1 MDESKLTPMM
11 QQYRRIKAE
20 IPADAVLLFRLG
32 DFYEM
37 FFDDAKRAA
46 PVLDVVLTHRQ
57 GVLMAGVPHHA
68 LDAYLPRLLEAGLKV
83 AIADQMED
91 PRQAKGI
98 VKRAVTRI
106 ITPGTVIEGAVLDPK
121 QSRFLTALVR
131 RRDRFGL
138 ACLDISTGDF
148 RVTEVD
154 GPEALAIELHRLDA
168 AECLLPELLHGEWT
182 RDAGFPA
189 TVRRILWTPLD
200 DWHFAP
206 DAASDLLRRHFG
218 VQTLDGFGCR
228 DLPLGVGA
236 AGAILHYAKENLRRD
251 IGHIRALT
259 TYHPGQAMVLDPA
272 TQRHLELVDPQPGGR
287 REATLLHV
295 LDQTATPMGGRLLRE
310 WLLRPLCD
318 RDAILARLD
327 AVGTFHDDPIALAE
341 LREALAGIRDLERIT
356 ARLNLGSANA
366 RDLLALARGLRAVPG
381 LKTLLAAYDLPLLG
395 ELRDRLRDRP
405 ALADEIEATLV
416 EDPPPAVTDG
426 GLIRPGR
433 DERLDEFRRAAT
445 DGKGW
450 LAALQTREQE
460 RTGIKSLKIRYN
472 KVFGYYLEIS
482 QTNLHLVPED
492 YRRKQTLAN
501 AERFITPEL
510 KEMEE
515 KILGAEDKARTLE
528 YELFLALREQALAA
542 TADLQQT
549 AAAIAALDV
558 LGALAE
564 AARRHRYRRPRLV
577 DDPELTIR
585 GGRHPVLDAAM
596 QDERFVPNDTTLDG
610 DRQRLAIITGPNM
623 AGKSTYIRQVALL
636 VLMAQM
642 GSFIPAD
649 EAVIGIADRIF
660 TRVGAADDLSRGQS
674 TFMVEMLEAAN
685 ILHHATARSLV
696 VLDEIGRGTSTF
708 DGISIAWAIAEHIHD
723 HIRARTLFAT
733 HYHELTELALTR
745 PGVRNYNV
753 AVREYGDQIIFL
765 RQIVPGG
772 ADKSYGI
779 HVAKLAGLPAPII
792 GRAREIL
799 ENLESHALGEAGVP
813 VLAVHHPAPALAPN
827 PPPPPS
833 PAITPDA
840 SPNTPPHPHPAPEAA
855 AQVAAQV
862 AAQAAPPASPPPA
875 PEPPAPPI
883 QPTLFDWANP

>member
-1 MDESKLTPMM
+1 
-11 QQYRRIKAE
+11 
-20 IPADAVLLFRLG
+20 
-32 DFYEM
+32 M

-68 LDAYLPRLLEAGLKV
+68 LDAYLPRLLEAGMKV

-98 VKRAVTRI
+98 VQRAVTRI

-121 QSRFLTALVR
+121 QSHFLAALVR
-131 RRDRFGL
+131 HRDRYGL

-148 RVTEVD
+148 RTTELAD
-154 GPEALAIELHRLDA
+154 GEALANELHRLNA
-168 AECLLPELLHGEWT
+168 AECLLPEALHAEWT
-182 RDAGFPA
+182 RAAAFPA
-189 TVRRILWTPLD
+189 TVRRLLWTPLD
-200 DWHFAP
+200 DWHFAS
-206 DAASDLLRRHFG
+206 DAAADLLRRHFG
-218 VQTLDGFGCR
+218 VHTLDGFGCR

-259 TYHPGQAMVLDPA
+259 TYHPGEAMVLDPA
-272 TQRHLELVDPQPGGR
+272 SQRHMELVDPQPGGR

-310 WLLRPLCD
+310 WLLRPLRN

-327 AVGTFHDDPIALAE
+327 AVGAFHDDPVALAE
-341 LREALAGIRDLERIT
+341 MREALAGIRDLERIT

-381 LKTLLAAYDLPLLG
+381 LKALLAAYDLPLLC
-395 ELRDRLRDRP
+395 ELRNRLRERSD
-405 ALADEIEATLV
+405 LADAIEATLV
-416 EDPPPAVTDG
+416 EDPPTSVTDG
-426 GLIRPGR
+426 GLIRTGR
-433 DERLDEFRRAAT
+433 DARLDEFHRAAT
-445 DGKGW
+445 DGKSW
-450 LAALQTREQE
+450 LAALQSREQE

-482 QTNLHLVPED
+482 QSNLHLVPED

-515 KILGAEDKARTLE
+515 KILGAEDKSRALE

-542 TADLQQT
+542 TPDLQQT
-549 AAAIAALDV
+549 AAALAALDV
-558 LGALAE
+558 VGALAE
-564 AARRHRYRRPRLV
+564 AARRYRYHRPRLT
-577 DDPELTIR
+577 DDPEITIR

-596 QDERFVPNDTTLDG
+596 QDERFVPNDTFLDG
-610 DRQRLAIITGPNM
+610 DAQRLLIITGPNM

-649 EAVIGIADRIF
+649 EATIGIADRIF

-674 TFMVEMLEAAN
+674 TFMVEMLETAN

-696 VLDEIGRGTSTF
+696 ILDEIGRGTSTF
-708 DGISIAWAIAEHIHD
+708 DGISIAWAVAEHLHD
-723 HIRARTLFAT
+723 RTRSRTLFAT
-733 HYHELTELALTR
+733 HYHELTELAITR
-745 PGVRNYNV
+745 SGVKNYNI
-753 AVREYGDQIIFL
+753 AVREYGEQIIFL
-765 RQIVPGG
+765 RQILPGS

-779 HVAKLAGLPAPII
+779 HVAKLAGLPDTII

-799 ENLESHALGEAGVP
+799 DNLESHALGEAGQP
-813 VLAVHHPAPALAPN
+813 VLALHHPPAT
-827 PPPPPS
+827 PPPPS
-833 PAITPDA
+833 P
-840 SPNTPPHPHPAPEAA
+840 TPPAAPAAPARAAKPVKKSAVPASVDPQPAPETRNPDVPAA
-855 AQVAAQV
+855 
-862 AAQAAPPASPPPA
+862 PASPPPDA
-875 PEPPAPPI
+875 IPTPTPPSPL
-883 QPTLFDWANP
+883 QPTLFDWAGEGN